1 MSVQLETSEYN
12 AIRDR
17 FLRQCYYESC
27 RSVKPP
33 MAHHCKRCG
42 RCVMRM
48 DHHCPWVSN
57 CIGLKNIK
65 FFLLFNFYVI
75 LLTLFNIADY
85 TINLVLHILLGERP
99 LAALVPD
106 RINAILLGTNAILT
120 VIFLLFSFSLF
131 YNQINMLK
139 EQTSKIDVLKGSE
152 EKQKIKDSLEKK
164 IPFIRRNKTTSEKL
178 ADVMG
183 DGGVSIWWLF
193 PIYRLTERET
203 RVEIANFS

>member
-1 MSVQLETSEYN
+1 
-12 AIRDR
+12 
-17 FLRQCYYESC
+17 
-27 RSVKPP
+27 
-33 MAHHCKRCG
+33 
-42 RCVMRM
+42 MRM

-65 FFLLFNFYVI
+65 FFLQFNFYVV
-75 LLTLFNIADY
+75 LLALFNILDWVFNLILNFELYKSTLVASIEDK
-85 TINLVLHILLGERP
+85 INGILLV
-99 LAALVPD
+99 A
-106 RINAILLGTNAILT
+106 NAIFT

-131 YNQINMLK
+131 YNQIYMIM

-164 IPFIRRNKTTSEKL
+164 IPFIRRNKTTTEKL

-183 DGGVSIWWLF
+183 DGGVAFWWLL
-193 PIYRLTERET
+193 PVYRLTERET